1 MKLIITILISILI
14 NPTIQYKLLHAQ
26 NIATFV
32 DSILQHKT
40 IKLPVYEPTTKN
52 FERKFFTMEFC
63 KSKFV
68 DTTGMYVLQNA
79 DILSINLIFTDYP
92 SSLDL
97 KPLNRSRF
105 IQLNKYLPNATLNMN
120 TQWLVIRQMNGYDK
134 NSAKDMFHGFVINY
148 RLPIADK
155 ERKQEI
161 DYVKF
166 VTPDPIPEPEEEV
179 VEKIPAK
186 KEKVRHWDVIRNGE
200 TKYNI
205 LLDRFIKKIST
216 TKQKVDEEFLKR
228 DTIVVLTRKDA
239 LRFKLINGKEQELDN
254 KKDTLY
260 FLLDALPK
268 KVEHIPPRVKPK
280 VVLKKDSTFFNI
292 VGRNQFKNM
301 LVVADVTTSMNQYNA
316 QIVQWIAMQTNQQNL
331 KALVCFNDGD
341 GKQTEH
347 KIIGAT
353 GGIYGEVFSSP
364 TQIGDLIVNIM
375 HKGTGGDIAEN
386 NCEALIKAISMFNNY
401 EDVVLIADSWSP
413 VRDIELLP
421 QITKPI
427 KIIVCGNDL
436 GPHPDYVSIAYF
448 TNGSLHFID
457 GDVTNFSLLKENK
470 IMNIKGTNYILK
482 NGRVAYALK

>member
-1 MKLIITILISILI
+1 
-14 NPTIQYKLLHAQ
+14 
-26 NIATFV
+26 
-32 DSILQHKT
+32 
-40 IKLPVYEPTTKN
+40 
-52 FERKFFTMEFC
+52 
-63 KSKFV
+63 
-68 DTTGMYVLQNA
+68 
-79 DILSINLIFTDYP
+79 
-92 SSLDL
+92 
-97 KPLNRSRF
+97 
-105 IQLNKYLPNATLNMN
+105 
-120 TQWLVIRQMNGYDK
+120 
-134 NSAKDMFHGFVINY
+134 
-148 RLPIADK
+148 
-155 ERKQEI
+155 
-161 DYVKF
+161 
-166 VTPDPIPEPEEEV
+166 
-179 VEKIPAK
+179 
-186 KEKVRHWDVIRNGE
+186 
-200 TKYNI
+200 
-205 LLDRFIKKIST
+205 
-216 TKQKVDEEFLKR
+216 
-228 DTIVVLTRKDA
+228 
-239 LRFKLINGKEQELDN
+239 
-254 KKDTLY
+254 
-260 FLLDALPK
+260 
-268 KVEHIPPRVKPK
+268 
-280 VVLKKDSTFFNI
+280 
-292 VGRNQFKNM
+292 M

-375 HKGTGGDIAEN
+375 HNGSGGDIAEN

-421 QITKPI
+421 QITQPI